1 MTQHTPQRLSVKI
14 RPPSACNPARLRVSL
29 ARASRASCPFVCWR
43 ASGGIRARCVRVLD
57 ARSFA
62 RGGRRVRACVRSF
75 ASVVVNGT
83 ARVQRLEEP
92 SSSSARR
99 RRRGGRR
106 RRRTRRTKTKK
117 ASVRVATTR
126 RGGRRAGTRRR
137 RRGRDDDDDDAIR
150 DSTRSWSRRRAG
162 AAMHTSSCIHSCM
175 HSNRMRP
182 LALFSKFECI

>member
-1 MTQHTPQRLSVKI
+1 MKI
-14 RPPSACNPARLRVSL
+14 RPPSACNPARFARHCL
-29 ARASRASCPFVCWR
+29 ARVTRELSVRLLARERC
-43 ASGGIRARCVRVLD
+43 GIRARCVRVLD

-62 RGGRRVRACVRSF
+62 RGGRRVRSCVRSF
-75 ASVVVNGT
+75 ASVVANGT

-137 RRGRDDDDDDAIR
+137 RDDDDATTRGRGDETR

-162 AAMHTSSCIHSCM
+162 ASTHTSSCMHSCM